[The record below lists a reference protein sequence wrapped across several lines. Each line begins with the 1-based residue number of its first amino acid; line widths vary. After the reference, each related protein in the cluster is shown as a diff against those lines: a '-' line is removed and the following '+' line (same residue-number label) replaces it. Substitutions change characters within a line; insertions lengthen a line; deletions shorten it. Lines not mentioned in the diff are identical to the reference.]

1 MFICR
6 FVDLLIHELDK
17 VKRFGQNGHV
27 AKIKEE
33 SSRPGL
39 FERLVPILLVVSIGL
54 AFMVGVLWRKVAN
67 LEKGGVAKTAADTQ
81 ANPTISLDA
90 VKGLFSKDLIKF
102 GDEKRK
108 VLFVEVSDPSCP
120 YCHIAGGKN
129 KALIKGF
136 DKDGTYIAPVPE
148 MKKLVDEG
156 KASYVLIYSPGHG
169 AGEMGMKA
177 LYCAY
182 EQGKFWEVNDLIM
195 ADAGYA
201 LLNDVVKNDKAQSQ
215 KIVDFLK
222 GVLDDAKLKECLG
235 SGKYDARLTS
245 DTALATEL
253 GISGTP
259 FFTVNATSFPGAYS
273 YKEMKLVVDKA
284 LK

>member
-1 MFICR
+1 M
-6 FVDLLIHELDK
+6 
-17 VKRFGQNGHV
+17 

-39 FERLVPILLVVSIGL
+39 FERLAPILLVISIGL
-54 AFMVGVLWRKVAN
+54 AFMVGVLWQKVAN
-67 LEKGGVAKTAADTQ
+67 LEKGGVTTTTTGAAQ
-81 ANPTISLDA
+81 AQPNPTISLDT

-102 GDEKRK
+102 GDANRK

-129 KALIKGF
+129 KTLIKGF
-136 DKDGTYIAPVPE
+136 DKDGKYVAPVPE

-182 EQGKFWEVNDLIM
+182 EQGKFWEANDLIM
-195 ADAGYA
+195 ADAGYT
-201 LLNDVVKNDKAQSQ
+201 LLNDVVKNDKAQTQ
-215 KIVDFLK
+215 KIVDFLN
-222 GVLDDAKLKECLG
+222 GVLDATKLKECLG
-235 SGKYDARLTS
+235 SGKYDVRLTS

-253 GISGTP
+253 GTSGTP
-259 FFTVNATSFPGAYS
+259 FFAVNATTFPGAYN
-273 YKEMKLVVDKA
+273 YTDMKSVVDAA